1 MVIQVTKGFQWNGGF
16 ISLAHEDNNKNLSLL
31 KGEVMK
37 RANIL
42 LFITLFAVGSLFP
55 LPISWAAVDLS
66 EDQIRCKIVT
76 LINPKGIVH
85 IQGIQIDTD
94 DRGQLNL
101 EIDANLGSCWGKKEY
116 AKGFARD
123 ALKALFASDLPISHV
138 ILNVFGGSQPLLS
151 VALGKNQARNM
162 NWDEGDSLNAF
173 YERLKSRTNYK
184 GDPED
189 FCWLIEKSQG
199 LNP

>member
-1 MVIQVTKGFQWNGGF
+1 
-16 ISLAHEDNNKNLSLL
+16 
-31 KGEVMK
+31 MK

-55 LPISWAAVDLS
+55 PLISSAAVDLS
-66 EDQIRCKIVT
+66 EDQIRRDIGT

-101 EIDANLGSCWGKKEY
+101 EIDANMGSCWGKKEY

-123 ALKALFASDLPISHV
+123 TLKALFASDLPISHV
-138 ILNVFGGSQPLLS
+138 ILNLYGGSKALMT

-162 NWDEGDSLNAF
+162 SWDEEESLNAF

-184 GDPED
+184 GDPAD
-189 FCWLIEKSQG
+189 FCWLIEKNQG
-199 LNP
+199 LSR